1 MLPSQFIFFSFPF
14 PSLFIVL
21 FFFSFCSFCN
31 NKLNDS
37 VLVRTRADLGMFA
50 LFRLG
55 VTLGKTSNSDKG
67 VKEVLATG
75 GELDSDEGKTLAP
88 DGEDGVTSDGW

>member
-1 MLPSQFIFFSFPF
+1 M
-14 PSLFIVL
+14 

-67 VKEVLATG
+67 DRDFEAEGVKEILATG

-88 DGEDGVTSDGW
+88 DGKDGVL

>member
-1 MLPSQFIFFSFPF
+1 
-14 PSLFIVL
+14 
-21 FFFSFCSFCN
+21 
-31 NKLNDS
+31 
-37 VLVRTRADLGMFA
+37 MFA

-67 VKEVLATG
+67 DRDFEAEVVKEVLATG

-88 DGEDGVTSDGW
+88 DGEDGVLVMDGRGGILTTDGGGVVLVTDECGDI